1 MSVLQALQEAATA
14 VTERVAP
21 AVVRIGRG
29 GGRGAGI
36 VVGEGLVVTNAHNLR
51 GAQVTVTF
59 ADGRGETGE
68 VAGADID
75 GDLAVIRVPTG
86 DAGPLEWADSPAD
99 LGTPVF
105 AFGAGPFGPRV
116 TFGLV
121 SAVGQAFRGPG
132 GRLVSGSFE
141 HTAPLGRGSSGGP
154 VVDETGRL
162 LGLNTNRVG
171 DGFYL
176 ALPAGAELRASI
188 DRLARGESPT
198 RRRLGVALAPAPAA
212 RNLRRAVGLPERDG
226 VLLRM
231 VEDNSPAA
239 AAGLRQGDLI
249 TSAAGRDVRS
259 PDDLFAALET
269 VGDDGTLAL
278 HVVRGTEELDVVVR
292 FTPSGAGEQGAA

>member
-1 MSVLQALQEAATA
+1 MSLLQALQEAATT

-29 GGRGAGI
+29 GGRGAG
-36 VVGEGLVVTNAHNLR
+36 VVVADGLVATNAHNLR
-51 GAQVTVTF
+51 GSQVTITF
-59 ADGRGETGE
+59 ADGRSETGE
-68 VAGADID
+68 VAGADVD

-86 DAGPLEWADSPAD
+86 DASPLEWAESPAE

-105 AFGAGPFGPRV
+105 TFGASRFGPRV

-132 GRLVSGSFE
+132 GRLVSGAFE

-154 VVDETGRL
+154 VVDDAGRL

-176 ALPAGAELRASI
+176 SLPAGAELRASI
-188 DRLARGESPT
+188 DRLGRGESPA

-226 VLLRM
+226 VLVRM
-231 VEDNSPAA
+231 VEENSPAA
-239 AAGLRQGDLI
+239 SAGLRQGDLI
-249 TSAAGRDVRS
+249 TSAGGQDLRS
-259 PDDLFAALET
+259 PDDLFAALDR

-278 HVVRGTEELDVVVR
+278 HVVRGADELDVAVR
-292 FTPSGAGEQGAA
+292 FSTEAGEQGAA